1 MNNRPT
7 FRPTENVDQT
17 QYYWFENGFTEE
29 EVNHIHNSAIK
40 YAEQDATIIGNDQE
54 VEEAIRKSKIK
65 WLPNTPE
72 WGWFYDRI
80 ADMVVEANNALWH
93 FDLHTIIDDIQYTQY
108 EAGGGHYD
116 WHVDIGPSTISH
128 RKVSIVVQLSDADA
142 YTGGDLELMP
152 GNFSFAVPR
161 KKGAVAIF
169 PSFMLHRVTPV
180 TEGLR
185 QSAVLWVG
193 GGHYK

>member
-7 FRPTENVDQT
+7 FTPTENIDQT
-17 QYYWFENGFTEE
+17 QYYWFETGFTQE
-29 EVNHIHNSAIK
+29 EVERIINLASV
-40 YAEQDATIIGNDQE
+40 YTEQDATIIGNSE
-54 VEEAIRKSKIK
+54 GVEEAIRKSKVR
-65 WLPNTPE
+65 WLPNNSS
-72 WGWFYDRI
+72 WAWIYDRI
-80 ADMVVEANNALWH
+80 AAMSVEANNALWH
-93 FDLHTIIDDIQYTQY
+93 FDLHSIIDDIQFTEY

-128 RKVSIVVQLSDADA
+128 RKISIVVQLSDEEA
-142 YTGGDLELMP
+142 YAGGNLELMP
-152 GNFSFAVPR
+152 GNHSFAVPR

-185 QSAVLWVG
+185 QSLVLWVG
-193 GGHYK
+193 GSHYR

>member
-7 FRPTENVDQT
+7 FQPTQNVDQT

-29 EVNHIHNSAIK
+29 EVNHIQLTAEK
-40 YAEQDATIIGNDQE
+40 YQEHDATIIGNQEE
-54 VEEAIRKSKIK
+54 VEEAIRKSKIR
-65 WLPNTPE
+65 WLPNNSQ
-72 WGWFYDRI
+72 WLWMYSRI
-80 ADMVVEANNALWH
+80 ADMVTEANNALWH
-93 FDLHTIIDDIQYTQY
+93 FDINSIMDDIQFTEY

-116 WHVDIGPSTISH
+116 WHLDIGPSTISH
-128 RKVSIVVQLSDADA
+128 RKISIVVQLSNPDE
-142 YTGGDLELMP
+142 YVGGDLELMP
-152 GNFSFAVPR
+152 GNYSFAVPR

-185 QSAVLWVG
+185 RSAVLWVG
-193 GGHYK
+193 GSHYK